1 MRIAAAAAGLLFA
14 AGAAAP
20 PAPPITGFSSSRTA
34 RERDCESRLLE
45 LPQPADCGAI
55 LRELTRAPHVAGTD
69 GNARVADYLAAEYRK
84 AGFSVET
91 PTYDVLL
98 SYPRSARLEIVGEPD
113 VALGRPE
120 EPIAADPDS
129 ATPEAA
135 VPWNAYSPS
144 ADVVGEAVYVNRGAP
159 EDYERLRALG
169 VDVRGRIAIARYFG
183 GYRGG
188 KSYEAERRGVAA
200 LLVYSD
206 PIDDGWFQGLV
217 YPDGPWGPASHF
229 QRGANV
235 YDFLVPGD
243 PLTPGWASTADAKRI
258 SPADSEIL
266 PKVPM
271 MPLSWRDAAE
281 ILKRLKGPALPDSSW
296 QGLAVPD
303 TLRIGPGPVKLH
315 LKIENARE
323 RRPIRDVI
331 ATLRGTDEPDRIVL
345 LSNHYDAWVY
355 GAADPGSGT
364 AAMLALGRAL
374 GRLAAEGFR
383 PRRTIVIA
391 AWDAEEFTL
400 TGSTEWGEEHARDLR
415 ANAVLCLNVDEATQ
429 GRIFSPSASPSLFT
443 AIREA
448 ARDLPDPGAPGKTVA
463 DTWREH
469 AGFTS
474 IDSYAAPAGET
485 SAWPVGI
492 LGSGSDYTV
501 FFNHLGIAS
510 ADLTFDGPYGVYHS
524 VYDSYR
530 WMATQGD
537 PGFLYHAAMAKLAGL
552 LALRF
557 ANADLLPFDAP
568 PYGTEI
574 ASYADRLA
582 AEPAGAP
589 VAAELRELASRA
601 RAWSG
606 ASAAAIGSLAGVLRA
621 SAPDPARLRDGN
633 AWLQSLEHGLI
644 DGAGIPG
651 RPWFRHLVYAPRPS
665 YLAET
670 LPGIREA
677 LEAGDAAAARAEIA
691 RLSAKLAEATQAARG
706 LIGSPARPPRPTPP
720 RR

>member
-1 MRIAAAAAGLLFA
+1 VRVGAVAAGLLLA
-14 AGAAAP
+14 VGTAAP
-20 PAPPITGFSSSRTA
+20 ARESVTGFSPA
-34 RERDCESRLLE
+34 RAKWERDYERRLLE
-45 LPQPADCGAI
+45 LPQPAECDAI
-55 LRELTRAPHVAGTD
+55 LRELTRTPHVAGTD
-69 GNARVADYLAAEYRK
+69 ANARVADFLAAEYRK
-84 AGFSVET
+84 AGFAVET

-129 ATPEAA
+129 AVPESA
-135 VPWNAYSPS
+135 VAWNAYSPS
-144 ADVVGEAVYVNRGAP
+144 ADVVAEAVYVNRGAP
-159 EDYERLRALG
+159 EDYERLKALG

-188 KSYEAERRGVAA
+188 KAYEAERRGVAA

-206 PIDDGWFQGLV
+206 PIDDGWFQGPV

-258 SPADSEIL
+258 PASESEIL

-271 MPLSWRDAAE
+271 MPLSGRDAAE
-281 ILKRLKGPALPDSSW
+281 ILKRLKGPAVPESSW
-296 QGLAVPD
+296 QGLALPD
-303 TLRIGPGPVKLH
+303 TFRVGAGPVKLH
-315 LKIENARE
+315 LKIENSRE

-331 ATLRGTDEPDRIVL
+331 ATMRGTDEPDRIVL

-364 AAMLALGRAL
+364 AAMLSLARAL
-374 GRLAAEGFR
+374 GRLAAQGLR
-383 PRRTIVIA
+383 PRRTVVIA
-391 AWDAEEFTL
+391 EWDAEEFTL

-429 GRIFSPSASPSLFT
+429 GRIFSPSASPLLFT
-443 AIREA
+443 AVREA
-448 ARDLPDPGAPGKTVA
+448 ARDLPDPGAAGKSVA

-469 AGFTS
+469 GGSTS
-474 IDSYAAPAGET
+474 IDGYAAPAGET
-485 SAWPVGI
+485 SDWPVAI

-510 ADLTFDGPYGVYHS
+510 ADLTFEGPYGVYHS

-557 ANADLLPFDAP
+557 ANSDLLPFDAP
-568 PYGTEI
+568 AYGAEI
-574 ASYADRLA
+574 ARYADRLA
-582 AEPAGAP
+582 ASPTGSSA
-589 VAAELRELASRA
+589 VSELRELSARA
-601 RAWSG
+601 RAWSD
-606 ASAAAIGSLAGVLRA
+606 ASAAASRSLAEVLRA
-621 SAPDPARLRDGN
+621 PTVDAPRLSAGN
-633 AWLQSLEHGLI
+633 AWLQTLEHGLI

-677 LEAGDAAAARAEIA
+677 LEAGDSAAARAEIA
-691 RLSAKLAEATQAARG
+691 RLSSKLDEATKAARRISG
-706 LIGSPARPPRPTPP
+706 TPERPPRPTPP